1 MLSDSRLLT
10 PVSNIPQG
18 YQGRSP
24 WLVPAAAACPQ
35 QTPGAVATNPLSVI
49 ASNGLLRA
57 DFVFR
62 TFVDVYGLR
71 HYCYIYGDNVQAP
84 TLRIYPGDELVLRL
98 RNELPPPGDL
108 SAPGERPFPHAHS
121 MEIAGPCGVGR
132 LSASSTNLHFHGMHI
147 SPGCHQDD
155 VISTLVEPSG
165 EWYEYRF
172 KIPKDQPPG
181 LYWYHPHPHGF
192 SEAQVLGGASGALIV
207 EGTERANPKVA
218 GLGERVLVLRDQI
231 VPGLT
236 EALEDAGPGKD
247 ISLNFVPVMDPIY
260 RPAIIE
266 GRSGQREFWRVLN
279 ASADTY
285 FDLQL
290 RAGTAEAPS
299 IPYPQKLE
307 VVALDGVPSPSAM
320 LTHVVTHV
328 VTHVLIPPGG
338 RAEFLVTMPPQTVF
352 AQLVTQRYDTGPDGE
367 STPYRVI
374 ANIESNPD
382 GPLAASMMPGVPRGL
397 VTPPAPPAAAAL
409 AGLKPARRRKL
420 YFSET
425 HQDPKDRTSL
435 ASYYITVAGQTPKAF
450 DMNFKKPNITAKQGT
465 VEDWVVE
472 NRANEAHAFHIHQ
485 LHFQVLERDGKAT
498 GDPSLRD
505 TIDLPFWDGKSA
517 YPSVKLRMDFRSPAI
532 AGTFLYHCH
541 ILEHEDGGMMGV
553 IRIKP

>member
-1 MLSDSRLLT
+1 M
-10 PVSNIPQG
+10 
-18 YQGRSP
+18 
-24 WLVPAAAACPQ
+24 
-35 QTPGAVATNPLSVI
+35 
-49 ASNGLLRA
+49 
-57 DFVFR
+57 F
-62 TFVDVYGLR
+62 
-71 HYCYIYGDNVQAP
+71 GDDIQSP
-84 TLRIYPGDELVLRL
+84 TLRVHPGDEIVLRL
-98 RNELPPPGDL
+98 RNELPESGDL
-108 SAPGERPFPHAHS
+108 SAPEERPFPHGHS
-121 MEIAGPCGVGR
+121 MEIAGPCGGGR

-147 SPGCHQDD
+147 SPACHQDD

-165 EWYEYRF
+165 GWYEYRF

-207 EGTERANPKVA
+207 EGIERANPKVA

-236 EALEDAGPGKD
+236 EAVEDAGPDKD
-247 ISLNFVPVMDPIY
+247 ISLNFVPVMSPLY
-260 RPAIIE
+260 RPAVIQ
-266 GRSGQREFWRVLN
+266 GRSAQREFWRVLN

-290 RAGTAEAPS
+290 RAGTVER
-299 IPYPQKLE
+299 LE

-320 LTHVVTHV
+320 LTHI
-328 VTHVLIPPGG
+328 LIPPGG
-338 RAEFLVTMPPQTVF
+338 RAEFMVTMPPQSVF
-352 AQLVTQRYDTGPDGE
+352 AQLVTQKYDTGPDGE

-374 ANIESNPD
+374 ANVEAKPD
-382 GPLAASMMPGVPRGL
+382 GPLAASVIPGDSRELGAAP
-397 VTPPAPPAAAAL
+397 PPAAAAL

-420 YFSET
+420 YFSEI

-435 ASYYITVAGQTPKAF
+435 ATYYITVEGQTPKAF
-450 DMNFKKPNITAKQGT
+450 DMNFKKPNITVKQGT

-485 LHFQVLERDGKAT
+485 LHFQVMERDGKAT
-498 GDPSLRD
+498 ADTSLRD
-505 TIDLPFWDGKSA
+505 TIDLPFWDGKGA
-517 YPSVKLRMDFRSPAI
+517 YPSVKLRMDFRSPEI

-553 IRIKP
+553 IRVVKP

>member
-1 MLSDSRLLT
+1 
-10 PVSNIPQG
+10 VS
-18 YQGRSP
+18 
-24 WLVPAAAACPQ
+24 V
-35 QTPGAVATNPLSVI
+35 T
-49 ASNGLLRA
+49 ASSGVLRA

-62 TFVDVYGLR
+62 TLVDVYGLR
-71 HYCYIYGDNVQAP
+71 HYCYMYGDGVQSP
-84 TLRIYPGDELVLRL
+84 TLRVHPGDEMVLRL
-98 RNELPPPGDL
+98 RNELPQSGDL
-108 SAPGERPFPHAHS
+108 SAPNERPFPHAHS
-121 MEIAGPCGVGR
+121 MEIAGPCGGGR
-132 LSASSTNLHFHGMHI
+132 LYASSTNLHFHGMHI
-147 SPGCHQDD
+147 SPACHQDD
-155 VISTLVEPSG
+155 VVSTLVEPSG
-165 EWYEYRF
+165 GWYEYRF

-207 EGTERANPKVA
+207 EGIERANPKVA
-218 GLGERVLVLRDQI
+218 GLGERVLVLRDQV

-236 EALEDAGPGKD
+236 EATEDAGPGKD
-247 ISLNFVPVMDPIY
+247 ISLNFVPVMYPIY
-260 RPAIIE
+260 RPAVMQ

-290 RAGTAEAPS
+290 RTGQTIQN
-299 IPYPQKLE
+299 IPYPQRLE

-320 LTHVVTHV
+320 

-374 ANIESNPD
+374 ANIESKPD
-382 GPLAASMMPGVPRGL
+382 GPLAASVIPGVPREWVTTL
-397 VTPPAPPAAAAL
+397 VTPLAAAAL
-409 AGLKPARRRKL
+409 AALKPARQRKL

-425 HQDPKDRTSL
+425 HQDPEDPASL
-435 ASYYITVAGQTPKAF
+435 ATYYITVSGQTPKAF
-450 DMNFKKPNITAKQGT
+450 DMNFKKANITVKQGT

-485 LHFQVLERDGKAT
+485 LHFQVMERDGKAT
-498 GDPSLRD
+498 YDPSLRD
-505 TIDLPFWDGKSA
+505 TIDLPFWNGKGA
-517 YPSVKLRMDFRSPAI
+517 YPSVKLRMDFRSPEI

-553 IRIKP
+553 IRVKP